1 MSDKKPLN
9 VVLAWHMHQPEY
21 RNRATAE
28 FLQPWTYLHG
38 IKDYVDM
45 AAHLEKNPAA
55 KAVVN
60 FTPILLEQIDDYV
73 NQLDQ
78 YIHHQRAIGDSLLRA
93 LAEEK
98 LLHNGSDA
106 RLWLVKNCLRINR
119 DTMIVP
125 YKPFNRLVQL
135 AGRFKDHPELLIYAS
150 DQYFFDLVTWYHL
163 AWLGETVRREDST
176 VDGLIEK
183 GLGFTH
189 ADRLSL
195 LKIIRE
201 LMASIVPR
209 FKALAERGQVELSTT
224 PYAHP
229 IMPLLLD
236 IKSARDAIP
245 DAPLPTTGQYPDGLE
260 RTRWHLEQ
268 GLQTFERHFGFRPQ
282 GCWPSEGSLSQETLP
297 LLEEFGF
304 RWAASGESVLH
315 HSRNKAL
322 DDENYKHTLENACH
336 HRVYQFGDSNIR
348 CFFRDDGLSDL
359 IGFTYSNWHADDAVN
374 NMLGH
379 LKNIHQNCKTPG
391 DCVVGIILDGENA
404 WEHYPFNGLYFLD
417 GLYKALSD
425 QPFINLTTFSEWV
438 SNKRYHTIRLPRL
451 VAGSWVYGTFST
463 WIGDPDKNRAWELLT
478 QAKQSYD
485 LQCQAGIMSDQEIAE
500 IQQQLAICEGSD
512 WFWWFGE
519 YNSAE
524 SVEQFDELYRM
535 QLKQLY
541 QLMKLQPPASLD
553 EPISHG
559 KGNPEKGGVMR
570 HGKPAGS

>member
-21 RNRATAE
+21 RNRATSE

-45 AAHLEKNPAA
+45 AAHLENNPAA

-60 FTPILLEQIDDYV
+60 FTPILLDQIDDYV

-78 YIHHQRAIGDSLLRA
+78 YLHHRQPIGDSLLQA
-93 LAEEK
+93 LAEEE
-98 LLHNGSDA
+98 LHHNGSDA

-119 DTMIVP
+119 DTMIMP

-135 AGRFKDHPELLIYAS
+135 AGRFKDHPELVIYAS
-150 DQYFFDLVTWYHL
+150 DQYFFDLVTWYHI

-176 VDGLIEK
+176 VEALIEK
-183 GLGFTH
+183 GIGYTH
-189 ADRLSL
+189 ADRLTL
-195 LKIIRE
+195 VKIIRD

-209 FKALAERGQVELSTT
+209 FKKLAEQGQVDLSTT

-236 IKSARDAIP
+236 INSTHDAMP
-245 DAPLPTTGQYPDGLE
+245 DAPLPATGKYPDGLE
-260 RTRWHLEQ
+260 RARWHLEQ
-268 GLQTFERHFGFRPQ
+268 GLQSFERHFGFRPQ

-315 HSRNKAL
+315 HSRAKAL
-322 DDENYKHTLENACH
+322 EHDGFKHKLENTCH

-359 IGFTYSNWHADDAVN
+359 IGFTYSNWHADDAVG
-374 NMLGH
+374 NMLSH
-379 LKNIHQNCKTPG
+379 LENIHQNCKTPR
-391 DCVVGIILDGENA
+391 DCLVGIILDGENA

-417 GLYKALSD
+417 GLYKALIEHPS
-425 QPFINLTTFSEWV
+425 INLTTFSAWV
-438 SNKRYHTIRLPRL
+438 SDERNQTISLPRL

-485 LQCQAGIMSDQEIAE
+485 QQCQAGIMSEEQIVAA
-500 IQQQLAICEGSD
+500 QQQLAICEGSD

-541 QLMKLQPPASLD
+541 QLMNLQPPASLD